1 MILKG
6 SWELPQNYQ
15 ESGWVKWK
23 RRFLGRWLNGGGCV
37 CILFMVV
44 TVSAEAIIRD
54 PSSLQIDE
62 AIKRGEML
70 AEKRQPPVTLYTSFG
85 TSSNLM
91 PHGFLMTKLG
101 GVAVMAGHF
110 ALRGERPSH
119 QEIERILS
127 EEELQVVVTV
137 FGDSPFFARNSYLLL
152 KQGDNLIVPTRIR
165 ADGRAVPVGPLDT
178 EPVFRA
184 KIVASFPYGSFAP
197 DAETVVSVFPG
208 VGGEVDFVLDFSK
221 IP

>member
-1 MILKG
+1 L
-6 SWELPQNYQ
+6 
-15 ESGWVKWK
+15 
-23 RRFLGRWLNGGGCV
+23 FLV
-37 CILFMVV
+37 ATI
-44 TVSAEAIIRD
+44 SAEAIIQN
-54 PSSLQIDE
+54 PSPFQIEE
-62 AIKRGEML
+62 AVKRGEML
-70 AEKRQPPVTLYTSFG
+70 AQKRQPPVILYTSFG
-85 TSSNLM
+85 DSSNFM
-91 PHGFLMTKLG
+91 AHGFLMTKLG

-110 ALRGERPSH
+110 ALRGERPSQ

-152 KQGDNLIVPTRIR
+152 KQGDNLIAPTRIR
-165 ADGRAVPVGPLDT
+165 ADGRAVPVETLET

-184 KIVASFPYGSFAP
+184 KIVASFPYDSFAP